1 MVATPMKGILCA
13 GLLAV
18 IQTLTAAQAYEADIH
33 YSTTYVLARAV
44 GWPEA
49 DALVIA
55 SANQGVDENH
65 DTVAS
70 LEVEA
75 MPGARLAGYVMRSFR
90 QSDKNLR
97 FHCFSRTREEGARIS
112 EDVHQVI
119 SRHFADV
126 PAPRTDAQSKVRR
139 LIALGVAL
147 HCQQDA
153 HSHVGYGGSCGSH
166 AGNCHGHAYQTLL
179 DQVAFRV
186 MKKHYFNPDHPG
198 VSGQRL
204 LETLQGTV
212 RELAARRPRSASRS
226 IPTRDLVAL
235 SEALRGSGIDLPDE
249 ERRGC
254 NRHLAGKWLHDFLQS
269 THDMPGPRE
278 SETRLSPAVA
288 AACRNASLA
297 SARIVTIPDP
307 HLPRLNADASPHLV
321 RADGTYQRVREGAF
335 ASVLPRVHAHAN
347 GAALPNN
354 DAREIRLQFSH
365 WSQLL
370 ALTQAGPKVR

>member
-1 MVATPMKGILCA
+1 MKGILCA

-18 IQTLTAAQAYEADIH
+18 IQAMTAAQAYEADIH

-49 DALVIA
+49 DALTIA

-75 MPGARLAGYVMRSFR
+75 IPGAPLAGYVMRSFR

-97 FHCFSRTREEGARIS
+97 FHCFSRTREEGERIS
-112 EDVHQVI
+112 ADVHQVI

-126 PAPRTDAQSKVRR
+126 PVTRDDPRSNARR

-153 HSHVGYGGSCGSH
+153 HSHVGFGGSCGSH
-166 AGNCHGHAYQTLL
+166 SGNCHGHAYQTLL

-198 VSGQRL
+198 VSGKRL

-212 RELAARRPRSASRS
+212 RELAARRPEGASRPV
-226 IPTRDLVAL
+226 PTRDLVVL
-235 SEALRGSGIDLPDE
+235 SEALRGSGLDLPDE
-249 ERRGC
+249 KRRAC
-254 NRHLAGKWLHDFLQS
+254 NRHLAGKWLHDFLRS
-269 THDMPGPRE
+269 TRRTPGRRE
-278 SETRLSPAVA
+278 AETRLSPAVA

-297 SARIVTIPDP
+297 SARIVTIPEP
-307 HLPRLNADASPHLV
+307 RFPRLNADASPHLV
-321 RADGTYQRVREGAF
+321 RADGTYQLVREGAF
-335 ASVLPRVHAHAN
+335 ASVLPRVHAHAS
-347 GAALPNN
+347 AVALPNY
-354 DAREIRLQFSH
+354 DARKVRLQLSH
-365 WSQLL
+365 WSHLL
-370 ALTQAGPKVR
+370 ALTQAGPEVR

>member
-1 MVATPMKGILCA
+1 MKGFLCA

-18 IQTLTAAQAYEADIH
+18 IQTMTAAQAYEADIH

-49 DALVIA
+49 DARIIA

-75 MPGARLAGYVMRSFR
+75 IPGARLAGYVMSSFR

-97 FHCFSRTREEGARIS
+97 FHCFSRTREEGERIS
-112 EDVHQVI
+112 EDVRKVI

-126 PAPRTDAQSKVRR
+126 PVSRTDARSHVRT

-198 VSGQRL
+198 VSGERL

-212 RELAARRPRSASRS
+212 RELAARRPRGASRS

-235 SEALRGSGIDLPDE
+235 SEALRGSGLELPDE
-249 ERRGC
+249 ERREC
-254 NRHLAGKWLHDFLQS
+254 NRHLAGKWLHDFFQS
-269 THDMPGPRE
+269 TRNMPGRRE

-288 AACRNASLA
+288 AACGNASLA
-297 SARIVTIPDP
+297 SARIVAVPEP
-307 HLPRLNADASPHLV
+307 RFPRLNADASPHLV
-321 RADGTYQRVREGAF
+321 RADGTYEPIREGAF
-335 ASVLPRVHAHAN
+335 ASVLPRANAHAN
-347 GAALPNN
+347 AAALPNY
-354 DAREIRLQFSH
+354 DARKVRLQLSH

-370 ALTQAGPKVR
+370 ALTQTGPRVR